1 MAVQEKQELSPDTKL
16 EMISQFSSL
25 MPDAYD
31 MTLVLV
37 MAPVLVKV
45 FSFLTGSEAWR
56 RITIVLT
63 YKIKRRGEY
72 LTDNQQTVKSRR
84 GACILKCRIRRI

>member
-16 EMISQFSSL
+16 EMISQFSSVI
-25 MPDAYD
+25 YD

-37 MAPVLVKV
+37 MAPVLFKV